1 MLWTTRMNED
11 NKNILI
17 NFMPLIMVVVFTVLI
32 LLPMYFLQKGVEKTI
47 VAYNEDTGKF
57 IMKEAKE
64 PETGTITI
72 EHGDSCYAVEG
83 IFVVC
88 GK

>member
-1 MLWTTRMNED
+1 
-11 NKNILI
+11 
-17 NFMPLIMVVVFTVLI
+17 
-32 LLPMYFLQKGVEKTI
+32 
-47 VAYNEDTGKF
+47 
-57 IMKEAKE
+57 MKEAKE

-72 EHGDSCYAVEG
+72 EDGDSCYAVEG

>member
-1 MLWTTRMNED
+1 
-11 NKNILI
+11 
-17 NFMPLIMVVVFTVLI
+17 
-32 LLPMYFLQKGVEKTI
+32 
-47 VAYNEDTGKF
+47 
-57 IMKEAKE
+57 MKEAKE